1 MACTICQQSAA
12 RGGLLPNLPNMS
24 YLVSLSYF
32 GPMDYAP
39 FMNGRYVF
47 QGQSP
52 IEVESSHAAQ
62 MLGYVN
68 PSPTLLAGDPLR
80 EQHLFQLATVE
91 DFERM
96 LADGFLAPG
105 SKAEEFVAP
114 TEPASREV
122 KTPAP
127 DAPKA
132 SAAAQK
138 LAEENGIDLAG
149 VTGTGADGA
158 ITVNDVKAAIA
169 AARA

>member
-1 MACTICQQSAA
+1 MACTTCQQSTA
-12 RGGLLPNLPNMS
+12 RGGLLPNIPNMS
-24 YLVSLSYF
+24 YLVLLSYF

-68 PSPTLLAGDPLR
+68 ATPVLLAGDPLR
-80 EQHLFQLATVE
+80 EKHLFQLAKVE

-96 LADGFLAPG
+96 LEDGFLAPG

-114 TEPASREV
+114 AAPAAREV
-122 KTPAP
+122 KTP

-138 LAEENGIDLAG
+138 LAEENGIELAG
-149 VTGTGADGA
+149 ITGSGADGA

-169 AARA
+169 AKQS